1 VFDGLFSVFVT
12 VPQVEYFG
20 LQLSVRLSLDTAE
33 LSFGNQFDLQRC
45 KSALLV
51 QQHDQHIQG
60 QLTLPLGASVE
71 AIVPTF
77 HVVVGSDGLKVNAPG
92 CGGPGGACNPG
103 PFNVLGQL
111 L

>member
-1 VFDGLFSVFVT
+1 M
-12 VPQVEYFG
+12 
-20 LQLSVRLSLDTAE
+20 QLSVCLSLDTAE
-33 LSFGNQFDLQRC
+33 LSIGNQSDLQRY

-51 QQHDQHIQG
+51 QQHDRHIEW

-77 HVVVGSDGLKVNAPG
+77 YIFGLDCLKVNAPG
-92 CGGPGGACNPG
+92 CRRPGGASDPG
-103 PFNVLGQL
+103 VFDVLGQL